1 MGWETAT
8 LAFRHDP
15 LTNAPGQQS
24 LRFVAEHTGQDA
36 ANFVQALSTMSI

>member
-1 MGWETAT
+1 MAWAMAT

-24 LRFVAEHTGQDA
+24 LRFVTEYTGQDV
-36 ANFVQALSTMSI
+36 ANFVW